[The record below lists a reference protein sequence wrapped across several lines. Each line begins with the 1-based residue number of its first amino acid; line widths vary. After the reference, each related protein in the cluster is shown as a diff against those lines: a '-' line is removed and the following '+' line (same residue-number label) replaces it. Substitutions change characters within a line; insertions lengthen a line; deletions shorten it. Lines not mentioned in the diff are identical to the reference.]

1 MWYTP
6 ILSKAL
12 CWFSWKINQT
22 IFLSH
27 FRNEK
32 SNAVKRGQ
40 VSLWRIYEVIKETDL
55 FTLLR
60 SRRCDKQ
67 DVCFDI
73 SVITNYDG
81 PVNYE
86 SFFGQ
91 MCPDFPLFSTVFLRK
106 DFFILKRIVHV
117 TIYYC
122 SLLSSPPRYDGTT
135 FFLQLREGKFL
146 MWSSDWMMKTCM
158 LLAG

>member
-1 MWYTP
+1 M
-6 ILSKAL
+6 
-12 CWFSWKINQT
+12 
-22 IFLSH
+22 
-27 FRNEK
+27 
-32 SNAVKRGQ
+32 
-40 VSLWRIYEVIKETDL
+40 

-91 MCPDFPLFSTVFLRK
+91 MCPNFPLFFYS
-106 DFFILKRIVHV
+106 FFAKRFFYFEKNCTCYNILLQF
-117 TIYYC
+117 TI
-122 SLLSSPPRYDGTT
+122 LTT
-135 FFLQLREGKFL
+135 QI
-146 MWSSDWMMKTCM
+146 
-158 LLAG
+158 